1 MNGRRVLWVVAAS
14 IVALGAASAPLR
26 AQWEGLEELPGY
38 FPLDELSLIE
48 ADDLTLEINL
58 TAPILRM
65 VAAFAGEQDPELAA
79 LVEGLEAVR
88 VRAGELRPG
97 GEGSVGERL
106 RAAGRWLDER
116 GWQPMVRVREAEE
129 EVMIYTRLDAS
140 GVVEGMTV
148 LAVESSEVT
157 VVNLIGRLDPAQ
169 LGRIIGGLDLD
180 LPGGRVLDGGV
191 ADGEEEER

>member
-1 MNGRRVLWVVAAS
+1 
-14 IVALGAASAPLR
+14 
-26 AQWEGLEELPGY
+26 
-38 FPLDELSLIE
+38 
-48 ADDLTLEINL
+48 
-58 TAPILRM
+58 
-65 VAAFAGEQDPELAA
+65 
-79 LVEGLEAVR
+79 
-88 VRAGELRPG
+88 
-97 GEGSVGERL
+97 
-106 RAAGRWLDER
+106 
-116 GWQPMVRVREAEE
+116 
-129 EVMIYTRLDAS
+129 MIYTRLDAS